1 MFPPVNS
8 LENSE
13 EVMQATERTTNFR
26 NSLLSNSNKET
37 ITNREQNE
45 IRNNKKNL
53 TLKRFA
59 NKDLLVEEIC
69 PKIPE
74 LSLKRTG

>member
-1 MFPPVNS
+1 
-8 LENSE
+8 
-13 EVMQATERTTNFR
+13 MQATERTTNFR

-37 ITNREQNE
+37 ISNREQYE

-53 TLKRFA
+53 TLKRFT
-59 NKDLLVEEIC
+59 NKDLSVEEIC

-74 LSLKRTG
+74 IS